1 MAENTHIKTIT
12 RSLSEAFDEMQDSIK
27 NFEQEYG
34 CTSEQMLR
42 SVRSGEIYDTPE
54 IATWLTHYHVL
65 RRLEAQYGATTGIPM
80 KDTEPSMSD
89 T

>member
-1 MAENTHIKTIT
+1 MAEYAHIKTIT
-12 RSLSEAFDEMQDSIK
+12 RNLSEAFAEMRDSIG

-42 SVRSGEIYDTPE
+42 SVRSGETYDTPD

-65 RRLEAQYGATTGIPM
+65 KRLEAQYGATTGIPM
-80 KDTEPSMSD
+80 KATEPSTSD